1 MFMYFPTNYVWSL
14 AVVATLNNGGFID
27 EVDRACRPVLDA
39 AKNGDDAGTELL

>member
-27 EVDRACRPVLDA
+27 EVDRACKPSVYHVHF
-39 AKNGDDAGTELL
+39 TV

>member
-27 EVDRACRPVLDA
+27 EVDR
-39 AKNGDDAGTELL
+39 